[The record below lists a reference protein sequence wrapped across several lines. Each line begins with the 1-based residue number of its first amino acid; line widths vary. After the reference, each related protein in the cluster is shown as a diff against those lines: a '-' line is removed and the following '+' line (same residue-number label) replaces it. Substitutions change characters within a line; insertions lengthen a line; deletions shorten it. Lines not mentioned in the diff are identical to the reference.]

1 MLVIEEFCVVL
12 VMMYLLLCDIVDVII
27 FVFLYEV
34 IVILYYDLW
43 IKFGI
48 VELCILVCGLNLYV
62 GEGGYMGMEEI
73 DIIILVFNELWVQG
87 MKFNGLL
94 FVDILFQ
101 LKYFDNVD
109 VVLVMYYDQGFFV
122 LKYQGFGCGVNI
134 MLGLFFICILVDY
147 GIVFELVGCGKVDVG
162 SFIMVFNFVIKMIVN
177 I

>member
-73 DIIILVFNELWVQG
+73 DIIILVFNELWV
-87 MKFNGLL
+87 
-94 FVDILFQ
+94 
-101 LKYFDNVD
+101 
-109 VVLVMYYDQGFFV
+109 
-122 LKYQGFGCGVNI
+122 
-134 MLGLFFICILVDY
+134 
-147 GIVFELVGCGKVDVG
+147 
-162 SFIMVFNFVIKMIVN
+162 
-177 I
+177 